1 MEKKLID
8 YSDFKKQ
15 YQIQVDMKINAE
27 YFVKKMVEIC
37 PVEYRRIFKTPI
49 KRIVFSHVQPYNID
63 KVMIVYDDSLD
74 SAYTETIV
82 VDAITFCSD
91 IDKCVDDY
99 VSAQIEI
106 EKKRIEREELMKQ
119 VKKELLEQEEYELYC
134 SLKNKFENR

>member
-37 PVEYRRIFKTPI
+37 PVEYRGIFKTPI
-49 KRIVFSHVQPYNID
+49 KRIAFSHVQPYNID

-74 SAYTETIV
+74 NAYTETIV

-91 IDKCVDDY
+91 IDKCIDDY

-119 VKKELLEQEEYELYC
+119 VKKELLEKEEYELYC